1 MRTLLIAA
9 QLKKFFLN
17 YMIVDVH
24 MLSIILFYLFVSCFS
39 HRILLYYIILYYIIL
54 YYIILYH
61 ITLYYV
67 ILYYIILYHITLCHI
82 ILHYIILCHIILF
95 HIVLYYIIL
104 YYIILYYI
112 ILYYIILYYIMSY
125 YFISYYVILYYITL
139 CQACRSR
146 SSNGGIGFAI
156 RTHVFFFRKG
166 ERVTPMT
173 IQSTVH
179 AGDYSWCTL
188 GVYFKSE
195 IVLK

>member
-9 QLKKFFLN
+9 QLKMFFLN
-17 YMIVDVH
+17 YTIVDVH

-39 HRILLYYIILYYIIL
+39 HRILLYYIILFHIISCYIILHHIISCYITL
-54 YYIILYH
+54 YYIILH
-61 ITLYYV
+61 YV
-67 ILYYIILYHITLCHI
+67 
-82 ILHYIILCHIILF
+82 ILF
-95 HIVLYYIIL
+95 HIVLCHIISYRIIL
-104 YYIILYYI
+104 YYVILH
-112 ILYYIILYYIMSY
+112 
-125 YFISYYVILYYITL
+125 YVILFHIIL

-146 SSNGGIGFAI
+146 SSIGGTGFAI